1 MLPVDDST
9 FSGNFILVF
18 GLSFLF
24 SISIILKIICIM
36 MMLVTMQVC
45 ACDFL
50 LAIILEKT
58 DRLFYGGLASLWLA
72 RLS

>member
-1 MLPVDDST
+1 MLPVDDNIS
-9 FSGNFILVF
+9 FGNFILVF

-45 ACDFL
+45 DVGIL
-50 LAIILEKT
+50 LVIILGLR
-58 DRLFYGGLASLWLA
+58 DRLFCAGLGNL
-72 RLS
+72 